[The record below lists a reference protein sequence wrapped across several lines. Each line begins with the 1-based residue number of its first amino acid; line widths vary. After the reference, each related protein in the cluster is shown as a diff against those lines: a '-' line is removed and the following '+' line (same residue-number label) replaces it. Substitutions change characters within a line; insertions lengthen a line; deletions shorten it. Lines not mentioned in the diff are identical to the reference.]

1 MRTLQRWAATAVDML
16 SVTLYTEQTFAAQVQ
31 TAVAREAGT
40 GARCLDLELE
50 RGSCYLRA
58 AFEGYELQ
66 LWQVC

>member
-1 MRTLQRWAATAVDML
+1 MRKLQRWAATAVDML

-31 TAVAREAGT
+31 TNVDRRVGA

-50 RGSCYLRA
+50 RGSRYLRA